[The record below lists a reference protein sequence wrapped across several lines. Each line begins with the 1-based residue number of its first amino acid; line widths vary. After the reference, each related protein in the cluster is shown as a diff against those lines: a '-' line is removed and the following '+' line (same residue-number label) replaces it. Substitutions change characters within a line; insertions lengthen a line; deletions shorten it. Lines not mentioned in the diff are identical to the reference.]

1 MMRQTISCRCRCRC
15 RCRCQV
21 TLSLLICLLQHVGPA
36 PVRLRLR
43 LCVAVFNDDVALDR
57 WVDGLI
63 ALKWRYLQLVLA
75 FFNRHVCHTA
85 KCRTGRR
92 RKMLDEDA
100 GLATSFTEGIYLS
113 NAIISPQG
121 WRKTIG
127 SSNQSGWKGE
137 RKGNRLKG
145 QTDRQRDWSG
155 SCQSAVGS
163 RESRHSRLMSAICFC
178 LGY

>member
-1 MMRQTISCRCRCRC
+1 MCSLIIIIKLMMRQTISCRCH
-15 RCRCQV
+15 CRCQV
-21 TLSLLICLLQHVGPA
+21 ALSLLICLLQHVGPA
-36 PVRLRLR
+36 PVRLRL
-43 LCVAVFNDDVALDR
+43 CVAVFNDDVALDR
-57 WVDGLI
+57 WGDGLI

-75 FFNRHVCHTA
+75 FFNWHVCHTA

-127 SSNQSGWKGE
+127 SSNQCDWKGE

-145 QTDRQRDWSG
+145 
-155 SCQSAVGS
+155 
-163 RESRHSRLMSAICFC
+163 
-178 LGY
+178 

>member
-1 MMRQTISCRCRCRC
+1 MCSLIIIIKLMMRQTISCRCRCRC
-15 RCRCQV
+15 QV
-21 TLSLLICLLQHVGPA
+21 TQSLLICLLQQQHQQQHVGPA
-36 PVRLRLR
+36 PLR

-75 FFNRHVCHTA
+75 FLNWRVCHTA

-92 RKMLDEDA
+92 QKMLDEDA
-100 GLATSFTEGIYLS
+100 GLAWPGLATSFTEAIYLS

-137 RKGNRLKG
+137 RELKG
-145 QTDRQRDWSG
+145 
-155 SCQSAVGS
+155 
-163 RESRHSRLMSAICFC
+163 
-178 LGY
+178 